1 MKQEQLSSNESWT
14 DYNQIELQNI
24 HPREWRNPEPAQ
36 IYNLVVIGGGP
47 AGFLTALKAVKQGAK
62 VALVERDLLG
72 GVCFND
78 GCIPSKS
85 MIRPARLYAEMRN
98 AENFGAQVPSGI
110 RVDFPYVMER
120 MRRIRARVSR
130 RISAQR
136 LRAAG
141 IDVFFG
147 QGRFAGADAIE
158 VDGKRLHFK
167 RALIASGA
175 RPRLPKI
182 PGTSGGGLSD
192 Q

>member
-14 DYNQIELQNI
+14 DYDQIELQNI
-24 HPREWRNPEPAQ
+24 HPREWRNPQPAQ

-47 AGFLTALKAVKQGAK
+47 AGFLTALTAVKRGAK

-110 RVDFPYVMER
+110 SVDFAYVMER

-130 RISAQR
+130 RVSADR
-136 LRAAG
+136 LARG
-141 IDVFFG
+141 WYRRLF
-147 QGRFAGADAIE
+147 RPGAIRRRRRD
-158 VDGKRLHFK
+158 
-167 RALIASGA
+167 
-175 RPRLPKI
+175 
-182 PGTSGGGLSD
+182 
-192 Q
+192 